1 MDAAS
6 GIGFPVAF
14 GAGLISFLS
23 PCVLPLVPGYI
34 SAVAGGQPGEIQTRR
49 VIGPSLAFVGSFS
62 FIFIVLGLL
71 GPAGAARRA
80 HRAGGAQDL
89 RRRDHRH
96 GRRCSCWRRSCRRS
110 AANGTW
116 SGLMQRAGRGGP
128 VLTGAAFALAW
139 TPCTG
144 PTLGA
149 IVTAA
154 GTSNSA
160 SRGAVLLAVYCA
172 GLGVPFLIT
181 GLAFGSATSAFAVIK
196 RHYPLVIGTGGAVL
210 IAMGVLI
217 WTGEFTQL
225 NITVSHWLRPSGCR
239 TSTATPEAPSWPS
252 CLAAGRWRSPAAV
265 RGRHRRR
272 RRSTSGPRHQPQRRR
287 RRPRPRAT
295 TSVSAQSTATVRPV
309 LPMPPP
315 AACAVRPDLGD
326 GRRRRRGSRPRRGR
340 AALSQ
345 HGARS
350 RAR

>member
-34 SAVAGGQPGEIQTRR
+34 SAVAGGPPGEVRTRR
-49 VIGPSLAFVGSFS
+49 VIGPSLAFIGSFS

-71 GPAGAARRA
+71 GQRALRTALTGPAALKISGAVIVAMGVLFVLAPLVPALSREWHVDRLTA
-80 HRAGGAQDL
+80 
-89 RRRDHRH
+89 
-96 GRRCSCWRRSCRRS
+96 
-110 AANGTW
+110 
-116 SGLMQRAGRGGP
+116 RAGRGGP

-154 GTSNSA
+154 GTSDSA
-160 SRGAVLLAVYCA
+160 SRGAILLAVYCL

-181 GLAFGSATSAFAVIK
+181 GLAFGTATAAFAVIK
-196 RHYPLVIGTGGAVL
+196 RHYPLVIGVGGAVL

-225 NITVSHWLRPSGCR
+225 NVQVSHWLQTLG
-239 TSTATPEAPSWPS
+239 
-252 CLAAGRWRSPAAV
+252 
-265 RGRHRRR
+265 
-272 RRSTSGPRHQPQRRR
+272 
-287 RRPRPRAT
+287 
-295 TSVSAQSTATVRPV
+295 
-309 LPMPPP
+309 LPNFTN
-315 AACAVRPDLGD
+315 DT
-326 GRRRRRGSRPRRGR
+326 
-340 AALSQ
+340 
-345 HGARS
+345 
-350 RAR
+350 